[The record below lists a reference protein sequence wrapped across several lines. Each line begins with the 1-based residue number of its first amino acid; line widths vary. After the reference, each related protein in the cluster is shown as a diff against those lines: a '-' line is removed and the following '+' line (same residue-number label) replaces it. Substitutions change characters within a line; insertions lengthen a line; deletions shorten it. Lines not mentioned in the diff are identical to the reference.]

1 MICEVIKPLDVI
13 VCGDLLDDG
22 LKPGPGLG
30 VLDVYFIPDLVVVT
44 LRLNNLLHLLL
55 DDLLAGIS
63 SAWATPSGIFSAR
76 PLRVTASPSSS
87 ASDCVPE
94 KKV

>member
-1 MICEVIKPLDVI
+1 MVCEVIKPLDVI

-44 LRLNNLLHLLL
+44 LRLNNLLYLHLLLL
-55 DDLLAGIS
+55 DDLLAG
-63 SAWATPSGIFSAR
+63 GLLL
-76 PLRVTASPSSS
+76 LRDIVSLGNTQRHLL
-87 ASDCVPE
+87 
-94 KKV
+94 

>member
-1 MICEVIKPLDVI
+1 MVCEVIKPLDVI

-44 LRLNNLLHLLL
+44 LRLNHLLL
-55 DDLLAGIS
+55 DGDSFSSGIL
-63 SAWATPSGIFSAR
+63 SAWKTPSGIFSDR
-76 PLRVTASPSSS
+76 TISWMMSLT
-87 ASDCVPE
+87 
-94 KKV
+94 